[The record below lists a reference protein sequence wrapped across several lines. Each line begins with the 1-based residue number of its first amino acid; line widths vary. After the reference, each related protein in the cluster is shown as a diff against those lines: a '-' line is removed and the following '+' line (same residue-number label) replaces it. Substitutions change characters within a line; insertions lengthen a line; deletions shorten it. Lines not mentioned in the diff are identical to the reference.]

1 MIHWQLPVVLSEEQ
15 SKENNTL
22 GFVME
27 KCISSRWRES
37 SENKYRYMP
46 RVWEADRYIFNK
58 INAGLR
64 ILLYGRVTSR
74 LSARHLTV

>member
-1 MIHWQLPVVLSEEQ
+1 MIHWQLPVVLLEEQ

-37 SENKYRYMP
+37 SEK
-46 RVWEADRYIFNK
+46 
-58 INAGLR
+58 
-64 ILLYGRVTSR
+64 
-74 LSARHLTV
+74 